1 MAGAV
6 YMALSRKEILMRK
19 EIFVSD
25 TATERRIAIQ
35 EDGSLVEF
43 FVEKPEDMGIIGNI
57 YKGKVENVLPGM
69 QAAFV
74 DIGHKINAF
83 LPFSEINNPE
93 YLKHATTEDEED
105 EASIKKRPRKKIK
118 HIVHKDIEVELQKEQ
133 EILIQVIK
141 EPFSGKGPR
150 VTTNLALPGHLVVL
164 IPNTNF
170 IGISKKIWDKY
181 EKRRLRK
188 LIQEFLPKDIGL
200 IVRTESEGKSDT
212 IIKKDFDALLKQWRT
227 LERKSKNAEAPTII
241 FKDMETVST
250 VIRDILGDDINKI
263 TLDSRKIHRQTHR
276 YIQNV
281 SPEMASR
288 LELYRGKTPMFTH
301 HKIDEEIIKS
311 MKRNVWLKSGA
322 YIIIEHTEAMV
333 VIDVNSGRF
342 VGKGNHE
349 SNSLKINL
357 EAAKA
362 VAQQLRLRDIGGL
375 IVIDFIDMFDEANR
389 KKVYNELKRELKKDR
404 AKMAVSPI
412 SEFGLLE
419 MTRQRIRLSLRD
431 SLSEVCPTCSGS
443 GRITSKDSIIS
454 EIDSWIRNF
463 KRKRRERRL
472 TLKVHPNMFNYIQE
486 SKKKVIRNF
495 MWKNFIHIE
504 LKQDKLLG
512 PTEYRFFSR
521 KNGEEL
527 TKEV

>member
-1 MAGAV
+1 
-6 YMALSRKEILMRK
+6 MRK

-35 EDGSLVEF
+35 EDGALVEF
-43 FVEKPEDMGIIGNI
+43 YVEKPGEMGIVGNI

-74 DIGHKINAF
+74 DIGHEINAF

-93 YLKHATTEDEED
+93 YLKEASTEEED
-105 EASIKKRPRKKIK
+105 EGIQKNRRGKKVKSVP
-118 HIVHKDIEVELQKEQ
+118 HKDIEVELQKDQ

-150 VTTNLALPGHLVVL
+150 VTTNLAIPGHLVVL

-188 LIQEFLPKDIGL
+188 LIQEFLPKDVGI
-200 IVRTESEGKSDT
+200 IVRTESEGKSET
-212 IIKKDFDALLKQWRT
+212 IIKKDFDILLKQWRT
-227 LERKSKNAEAPTII
+227 LERKAKSSEAPSII
-241 FKDMETVST
+241 FEDMETVST
-250 VIRDILGDDINKI
+250 VIRDVLGDDISKI
-263 TLDSRKIHRQTHR
+263 TLDSRKIHRQTHS

-281 SPEMASR
+281 APELASR

-301 HKIDEEIIKS
+301 NKIDEQVSKS

-342 VGKGNHE
+342 VGKRNHE

-362 VAQQLRLRDIGGL
+362 TAQQLRLRDIGGL
-375 IVIDFIDMFDEANR
+375 IVIDFIDMLEEANR
-389 KKVYNELKRELKKDR
+389 KKIYNELRRELKKDR
-404 AKMAVSPI
+404 AKVAVSPI
-412 SEFGLLE
+412 SDFGLLE

-431 SLSEVCPTCSGS
+431 SLSDVCPICSGS
-443 GRITSKDSIIS
+443 GRVLSKDSVIS

-463 KRKRRERRL
+463 RGKRRERRL
-472 TLKVHPNMFNYIQE
+472 TLKLHPEMVDYIQD
-486 SKKKVIRNF
+486 SKKKVMRKF
-495 MWKNFIHIE
+495 MWKNFVHIE
-504 LKQDKLLG
+504 LVKDKSFG
-512 PTEYRFFSR
+512 PSEYRFFSR
-521 KNGEEL
+521 KNGEDL
-527 TKEV
+527 TQEV